1 MVMEL
6 INNCMTVIYYIAPLF
21 LILWIM
27 GIMTKYLEK
36 KKIIETDEN
45 EQHEI
50 DKSAQIIDNNDEEY
64 PYVRSLLLTK
74 NEWRF
79 YKNIKPIADKYSLH
93 IIAKVRLNDLISVK
107 KGLTG
112 SKYYKAL
119 NKIIS
124 KHIDFVI
131 TRPENLAVLCAIELD
146 DKSHEN
152 AARQQRDCFIDTLCE
167 KVGLPLIRTTGA
179 DGIEDKLC
187 QTLKLSKK

>member
-1 MVMEL
+1 MIDQIFAYAFGIL
-6 INNCMTVIYYIAPLF
+6 IFCLIAAFIIAMIKDL
-21 LILWIM
+21 LGLNIKKEIKAD
-27 GIMTKYLEK
+27 IEEK
-36 KKIIETDEN
+36 
-45 EQHEI
+45 EI
-50 DKSAQIIDNNDEEY
+50 DNSAEKIDNNDDEY

-79 YKNIKPIADKYSLH
+79 YQNIKPIADKYNLH

-146 DKSHEN
+146 DKSHQN

-187 QTLKLSKK
+187 QTLKLNKK